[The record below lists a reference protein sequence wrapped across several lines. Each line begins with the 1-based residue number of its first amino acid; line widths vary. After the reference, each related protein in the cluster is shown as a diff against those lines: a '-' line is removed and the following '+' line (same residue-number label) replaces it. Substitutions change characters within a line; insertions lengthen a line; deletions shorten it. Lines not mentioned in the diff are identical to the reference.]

1 MVMGRDTGEKVQVE
15 FTPRPMGKL
24 ITHEL
29 SLWAQVEDTF
39 VQNGLNVTAFKAT
52 PLK

>member
-1 MVMGRDTGEKVQVE
+1 MEEDTEEEAQVE

-29 SLWAQVEDTF
+29 YLWAQVEDIF
-39 VQNGLNVTAFKAT
+39 V
-52 PLK
+52 